1 MKFRSI
7 EMKKRG
13 KGKHREQLKKKHT
26 LNLNSKTPY

>member
-13 KGKHREQLKKKHT
+13 KGKHREQLKKHT